1 MVEVA
6 KGVGLSGEVLQAY
19 CREHIAGY
27 KVPRYVE
34 FVSEWPLTGSQ
45 KIRKL
50 ELKDRAAKRVDS
62 ASPLTRA

>member
-1 MVEVA
+1 M
-6 KGVGLSGEVLQAY
+6 SGEVLQAY

-50 ELKDRAAKRVDS
+50 ELKDRAAKRVAPSDTTGT
-62 ASPLTRA
+62 AVNA